1 MTVSQSAFFPSKI
14 LFAKSLGMA
23 PGLANARPSGST
35 KFANAPPQEL
45 TRRANARPGWG
56 GGGGG
61 ARLELTDKVS
71 FNLKMILIVAL
82 DVESKYSDRALLKC
96 D

>member
-56 GGGGG
+56 